1 MATRF
6 EILIVAPPTPRL
18 QAIAEEALDEIE
30 RIEAQLSFYR
40 PTSEISALNRD
51 ASHRPVRVNPE
62 VFQLLQRA
70 ESFSQET
77 QGAFD
82 VTVAP
87 LLHAW
92 GFVGGTGH
100 GPSTSELEAARSRVG
115 FQHLRFDHENQTVE
129 FDHSGV
135 QIDLGSIGKGYALD
149 RAVGILRDHEI
160 TSALLHGGT
169 STIVAMGCDGE
180 GNPWKVALPKS
191 PETTEKEPV
200 VVQLQDASLSVSAVW
215 GKSFD
220 AFGKRFGHIIDPTT
234 GEPAQSASWAAVAH
248 PSATVT
254 DAISTGLLVRGQSI
268 LPELM
273 RTYPTMRA
281 WTG

>member
-1 MATRF
+1 MIPDPAT
-6 EILIVAPPTPRL
+6 TRL

-51 ASHRPVRVNPE
+51 AGQRPVRVNPE

-70 ESFSQET
+70 VSFSRET

-82 VTVAP
+82 ITVAP
-87 LLHAW
+87 LLQAW

-100 GPSTSELEAARSRVG
+100 EPSTSELEVARSRVG
-115 FQHLRFDHENQTVE
+115 FQHLQFDDENQTVQ
-129 FDHSGV
+129 FDHLGV

-149 RAVGILRDHEI
+149 RAVRILRDHEI

-191 PETTEKEPV
+191 PETAEKESV

-220 AFGKRFGHIIDPTT
+220 AFGKKFGHIIDPTT
-234 GEPAQSASWAAVAH
+234 GGPTQSASWAAVTH

-254 DAISTGLLVRGQSI
+254 DAVSTGLLVRGQSI

-273 RTYPTMRA
+273 KTYPTLRA